1 MGRRLSAGIGRGAGF
16 PDASGGNG
24 WCGLSDEAGNRRSF
38 LALLFGNRQ
47 ERAEDRS
54 ESRGLLWLSAVL
66 FVLALG
72 AALGVGRW
80 MPAWSGLQ
88 TGLWI
93 LAALCFLLT
102 LQYLFQ
108 ALLAHTIG
116 TRIVLILLV
125 PLFFLAALW
134 KILTFLT
141 GD

>member
-1 MGRRLSAGIGRGAGF
+1 M
-16 PDASGGNG
+16 
-24 WCGLSDEAGNRRSF
+24 SDEAGNRRSI

-72 AALGVGRW
+72 AALAVGRW

-93 LAALCFLLT
+93 LAALCFVLT